1 HTDGPRYRRREE
13 QLQGRGLGKK
23 CGRIHTVYN
32 RLLSA
37 GGAWSDARGLSR
49 RRASGPKKRPVIA
62 NTITERTRH
71 LIRLIQGDEAS
82 PLAYCDTQPSDE
94 ILLFFAPAQR
104 GRVQGTGPIVA
115 EIKEKSSAPRGGKI
129 WRFGLWCVIV

>member
-1 HTDGPRYRRREE
+1 MAPGIAAVKNSFMGGVLE
-13 QLQGRGLGKK
+13 K
-23 CGRIHTVYN
+23 
-32 RLLSA
+32 SA
-37 GGAWSDARGLSR
+37 VESIRCTIVSFLPFGHGSPEGEKAG
-49 RRASGPKKRPVIA
+49 KKRPAIA

-115 EIKEKSSAPRGGKI
+115 EIKEKSSAPRGAKSGVL
-129 WRFGLWCVIV
+129 GCGVL

>member
-1 HTDGPRYRRREE
+1 MAPGTAAVKNSFRGGVLEKSAVESIRCTIVSFLPAGH
-13 QLQGRGLGKK
+13 GRMPAA
-23 CGRIHTVYN
+23 YP
-32 RLLSA
+32 A
-37 GGAWSDARGLSR
+37 GGP
-49 RRASGPKKRPVIA
+49 SGPKKRPAIA

-129 WRFGLWCVIV
+129 WRFELWCVIV

>member
-1 HTDGPRYRRREE
+1 MAPGTAAVKNSFRGGVLEKSAVESIRCTIVSFLPAGH
-13 QLQGRGLGKK
+13 GRMPAA
-23 CGRIHTVYN
+23 YP
-32 RLLSA
+32 A
-37 GGAWSDARGLSR
+37 GGP
-49 RRASGPKKRPVIA
+49 SGPKKRPVIA

-94 ILLFFAPAQR
+94 ILLFFCTGTARPGTRYRAYCSRNQRKVKRPA
-104 GRVQGTGPIVA
+104 
-115 EIKEKSSAPRGGKI
+115 GGKI